1 MIKLGQILHEI
12 RLREDDDFDLSDNP
26 LDVDTKEKA
35 EAEKSRTERRFERQ
49 NPVSV
54 FKTGKKSI
62 RGYGEIYD
70 VNNPPQAED
79 ILEKDLDFIAA
90 DELRYSTKT
99 LKQDIAGFKDTHRAY
114 NVIAKFFGIT
124 WERFGIFKEPHF
136 NVYSKHPLDGDVE
149 YYLSKRLS
157 YYFVL
162 EGTDEKGTK
171 YLFNER
177 FNTLVTPEGKAVI
190 SQPHLLGSSK
200 YDLYNQKIIA
210 KLFPSSQQGDK
221 AKEKPKSIR
230 KVLDDPN
237 LDTVQ
242 LNFGT
247 RIKRGGPGIKGKY
260 NDLKDYLT
268 IASQQNLINTM
279 EEKGITWD
287 DMIIYR
293 EYGDTLF
300 AVLGKDKE
308 GKDYM
313 FDRAGHGQGSYSKL
327 RGPLEPKK

>member
-1 MIKLGQILHEI
+1 MIKLAQILQEI
-12 RLREDDDFDLSDNP
+12 RLIEDDDFDLSDNP
-26 LDVDTKEKA
+26 LDLDTKEKA
-35 EAEKSRTERRFERQ
+35 EGEKYRTERSFEQQ
-49 NPVSV
+49 NPIKSL
-54 FKTGKKSI
+54 KTGKKSV
-62 RGYGEIYD
+62 RGYGEIFNID
-70 VNNPPQAED
+70 NPPSAED
-79 ILEKDLDFIAA
+79 VIQKDLDFISR
-90 DELRYSTKT
+90 DDIYYTTKG
-99 LKQDIAGFKDTHRAY
+99 LKDDLSSIRNANQNFNI
-114 NVIAKFFGIT
+114 IAKFFGIT

-136 NVYSKHPLDGDVE
+136 NVYSRHPSDSDVE
-149 YYLSKRLS
+149 YYLSKRLN

-171 YLFNER
+171 YIFNER
-177 FNTLVTPEGKAVI
+177 FNTLLTPEGKAVI
-190 SQPHLLGSSK
+190 SQPHILGSSK

-221 AKEKPKSIR
+221 SKEKPKSIR

-247 RIKRGGPGIKGKY
+247 RIKRGGPGIRGKY
-260 NDLKDYLT
+260 NDLKDYLS
-268 IASQQNLINTM
+268 IASQQNLVNTM
-279 EEKGITWD
+279 EENGITWD

-308 GKDYM
+308 GREYM